1 MNKHAYLIMA
11 HNNIEQ
17 LIRLVR
23 VLEDERNDIYIHLD
37 SNVKDRNFLKQE
49 LKSDYSKIE
58 LIERLNVNWGGFSQV
73 RCELNLLKAAVM
85 SDIEYSRYHLIS
97 GADLPIKNQD
107 YIHAFFKN
115 NFGEYIRFDPKSISL
130 YEDRVRYFYPF
141 QDIIGRNHGK
151 YVAFLE
157 LLQNGLL
164 IIQHFLK
171 VNRCKR
177 ISLFKGVNWFSI
189 TDNLARYVLSQEN
202 FIQKTFKYSLCAD
215 ELFLQTIV
223 MKSPYKNNI
232 INCSLR
238 HIDWEKGKPYTFRA
252 EDYEELMNTED
263 LYARKFDMQVDA
275 KIINMILNVIKQK

>member
-1 MNKHAYLIMA
+1 M
-11 HNNIEQ
+11 
-17 LIRLVR
+17 
-23 VLEDERNDIYIHLD
+23 
-37 SNVKDRNFLKQE
+37 
-49 LKSDYSKIE
+49 
-58 LIERLNVNWGGFSQV
+58 
-73 RCELNLLKAAVM
+73 
-85 SDIEYSRYHLIS
+85 
-97 GADLPIKNQD
+97 
-107 YIHAFFKN
+107 
-115 NFGEYIRFDPKSISL
+115 

>member
-17 LIRLVR
+17 LIRLVS
-23 VLEDERNDIYIHLD
+23 VLDDERNDIYIHLD

-107 YIHAFFKN
+107 YIHAFLKN
-115 NFGEYIRFDPKSISL
+115 NCGEYIRFDPKSISL

-157 LLQNGLL
+157 LLQNRLL

-171 VNRCKR
+171 VNRCKK
-177 ISLFKGVNWFSI
+177 IHLFKGVNWFSI
-189 TDNLARYVLSQEN
+189 TDNLARYILSQEN
-202 FIQKTFKYSLCAD
+202 FIKKTFKYSLCAD

-232 INCSLR
+232 INRSLR
-238 HIDWEKGKPYTFRA
+238 HIDWERGTPYTFRA
-252 EDYEELMNTED
+252 EDYEELMNSEN
-263 LYARKFDMQVDA
+263 LFARKFDMKIDE
-275 KIINMILNVIKQK
+275 KIIDMILNVIK

>member
-23 VLEDERNDIYIHLD
+23 ALEDERNDIYIHLD
-37 SNVKDRNFLKQE
+37 SNVKGRNLLKQE
-49 LKSDYSKIE
+49 LKSNYSKIE
-58 LIERLNVNWGGFSQV
+58 LIERLNVNWGGFSLV

-97 GADLPIKNQD
+97 GVDLPIKNQD

-115 NFGEYIRFDPKSISL
+115 NCGEYIRFDPKPISL

-164 IIQHFLK
+164 TIQRFLK
-171 VNRCKR
+171 VNRCKK

-189 TDNLARYVLSQEN
+189 TDNLASYVLSQEN

-263 LYARKFDMQVDA
+263 LFARKFDMQVDA